1 MTNTMQAAIVDP
13 AAPSRLAIQ
22 SVDMPAPAPNELLVR
37 VKATSL
43 NLGEV
48 RGALTGAEAGYRPGW
63 DIAGVVERG
72 AADGSGPREGAR
84 VVGLMGNGG
93 WAEFAAIASDR
104 AAELPDDVSFA
115 QAATL
120 PVAGLTALHAVER
133 GVRLLGSNVLVTGAS
148 GGVGLFALQLAR
160 LSGASVYGLF
170 RNADYEGLVRDAGAT
185 PIVSESAAPAGE
197 HGPYQ
202 LICESVGGDVLPAV
216 IPMLAPDGVVS
227 IYGGSASP
235 QVTLNSVYDL
245 AARGRASLYGLVLF
259 NEFTREPASGGLTR
273 LTRLVS
279 SGGLRPPV
287 TAEESWTKIASV
299 AQDLFDRK
307 ISGKAVLHFA

>member
-1 MTNTMQAAIVDP
+1 MTQTIQAAVVNP
-13 AAPSRLAIQ
+13 SAPSRLTIQ
-22 SVDMPAPAPNELLVR
+22 SVDVPTPAPNELLVR

-48 RGALTGAEAGYRPGW
+48 RGALTSAEAGYTPGW
-63 DIAGVVERG
+63 DIAGVVER
-72 AADGSGPREGAR
+72 AATDGSGPGKGTR
-84 VVGLMGNGG
+84 VVGLMNNGG
-93 WAEFAAIASDR
+93 WAESAAIASDR
-104 AAELPDDVSFA
+104 VAALPDDVTFA

-133 GVRLLGSNVLVTGAS
+133 GVRLLGSNVLVTGAN

-160 LSGASVYGLF
+160 LSGATAYGLF
-170 RNADYEGLVRDAGAT
+170 RNADYESLVRDAGAV
-185 PIVSESAAPAGE
+185 PIISESANPAGE

-202 LICESVGGDVLPAV
+202 LICESVGGDILPAV

-245 AARGRASLYGLVLF
+245 ARAGRASLYGLVLF
-259 NEFTREPASGGLTR
+259 NEFTREPASGGLAR
-273 LTRLVS
+273 LAQLVS
-279 SGGLRPPV
+279 SGGLQPPITV
-287 TAEESWTKIASV
+287 EEPWSKIASV

-307 ISGKAVLHFA
+307 IGGKAVLHLE